1 MTCILIIHMFNIL
14 QHRELDLRLSWTF
27 SSSGKNLS
35 EEDSN
40 ISSFEVKL
48 YSVCS
53 YVKENQSYSHKNSL
67 ANTFCKVRCSTE
79 PVTDSVGKKRQVI
92 ICPCNSF
99 LRSPSSSHCEWR
111 APASC
116 ASVCLSLV
124 PGTDGSS
131 FCRTH
136 TILTQQNM
144 WHLSREPASWPL
156 CHPAHW
162 RPFTLEGSCYFWPA
176 STSL

>member
-1 MTCILIIHMFNIL
+1 MFNIL
-14 QHRELDLRLSWTF
+14 QHREFDWRLSWTF

-35 EEDSN
+35 EENSN
-40 ISSFEVKL
+40 ILSFEVKL

-92 ICPCNSF
+92 CPCNSF
-99 LRSPSSSHCEWR
+99 LRSPPRLVIVSGEPR
-111 APASC
+111 PAALLSVPC
-116 ASVCLSLV
+116 AR
-124 PGTDGSS
+124 DGSS

-136 TILTQQNM
+136 AILTQQNM